1 MHIRKLVLS
10 ILLAVLVGFVS
21 AQTIRIGAVASAT
34 GPASA
39 LGEPEANT
47 LKLLQDEYNAA
58 GGIAGVPVEII
69 FLDSAT
75 DSAQALTSV
84 SRLIEENDVH
94 AIICCTTS
102 GNSMAILDT
111 VQGAGVPMISMAS
124 IAPIIEPVEE
134 RFWVF
139 KTPQIARVV
148 LEAVVADIVSEGGE
162 PVSFIAQEGA
172 FGEEGATRFAEFAPA
187 AGLEVVAS
195 EAYNRSDTNFTAQIL
210 KSIASRPDAVIV
222 WGTVRDSALVIQGLR
237 ERGYEGQIYAS
248 HGVGNPSFI
257 ENGGDAVQG
266 ARIPIG
272 PMVVV
277 NELADDNPVKQVA
290 SDYISWYEAEFGEG
304 TASTFGGHAW
314 DAMKLLEKAL
324 DELISEG
331 ADLSE
336 TAAARAAIRD
346 RLESMGPMVG
356 VHGTFDYTATDHMG
370 LDNSGVV
377 LTEVQGTGFVL
388 VRE

>member
-1 MHIRKLVLS
+1 MGLRVLA
-10 ILLAVLVGFVS
+10 LLCLSFAFVLAS

-58 GGIAGVPVEII
+58 GGIGGVPVEII

-111 VQGAGVPMISMAS
+111 VQTAGVPMISMAA

-134 RFWVF
+134 RYWVF

-148 LEAVVADIVSEGGE
+148 LEAVIEDITAEGGKR
-162 PVSFIAQEGA
+162 VSFIAQEGA
-172 FGEEGATRFAEFAPA
+172 FGEEGAVRFAEFAPA

-210 KSIASRPDAVIV
+210 KTIASRPDAVIV

-237 ERGYEGQIYAS
+237 ERGYDGQIYAS

-277 NELADDNPVKQVA
+277 NELADDHPVKQVA
-290 SDYISWYEAEFGEG
+290 SDYIAWYEAAYGEG
-304 TASTFGGHAW
+304 TASTFGAHAW

-324 DELISEG
+324 AELISEG
-331 ADLSE
+331 ADLSD
-336 TAAARAAIRD
+336 TAAARTALRD
-346 RLESMGPMVG
+346 RLESMGPMTG
-356 VHGTFDYTATDHMG
+356 VHGVFDYTAEDHMG
-370 LDNSGVV
+370 LDDSGVV
-377 LTEVQGTGFVL
+377 LTEVQGNGFVL
-388 VRE
+388 VRD

>member
-1 MHIRKLVLS
+1 MSIRRLIVLLF
-10 ILLAVLVGFVS
+10 ITTLLGFTS

-58 GGIAGVPVEII
+58 GGINGVPVEII

-84 SRLIEENDVH
+84 TRLIEENDVH

-111 VQGAGVPMISMAS
+111 VQGAEVPMISMAS

-134 RFWVF
+134 RYWVF

-148 LEAVVADIVSEGGE
+148 LEAVIADIVAEGGE
-162 PVSFIAQEGA
+162 RVSFIAQEGA
-172 FGEEGATRFAEFAPA
+172 FGEEGASRFAEFAPV
-187 AGLEVVAS
+187 AGLEIVAS

-210 KSIASRPDAVIV
+210 KAVSSQPDAVIV

-266 ARIPIG
+266 VRIPIG

-277 NELADDNPVKQVA
+277 GELADDHPVKQVA
-290 SDYISWYEAEFGEG
+290 SDYINWYEAAYGEG
-304 TASTFGGHAW
+304 TASTFGAHAW
-314 DAMKLLEKAL
+314 DAVKLLEKAL
-324 DELISEG
+324 AELIDEG
-331 ADLSE
+331 ADLSD

-346 RLESMGPMVG
+346 KLESMGPMIG
-356 VHGTFDYTATDHMG
+356 VHGTFDYTAEDHMG
-370 LDNSGVV
+370 LDDSGVV
-377 LTEVQGTGFVL
+377 LTEVQGNGFVL